1 MEEAAPALQ
10 APERRY
16 RRARA
21 RWGRVVLARVWGL
34 GDEKALKR
42 RMCRRVRTL
51 TVPRIDLNELE
62 VIERDLMSASPAID
76 DS

>member
-1 MEEAAPALQ
+1 
-10 APERRY
+10 
-16 RRARA
+16 
-21 RWGRVVLARVWGL
+21 
-34 GDEKALKR
+34 
-42 RMCRRVRTL
+42 MCRRVRTL